1 MTRVLLTR
9 KEITVKEYTLA
20 IEVDEQEHLSVEAIA
35 KIKAECGSISH
46 VLDKEGVTLLDKHI
60 KQSSEIEKTQ
70 PLYEHDCDNCV
81 YLGSYLDEFDLY
93 YCPSK
98 PTVTARYGSL
108 DLYQSGM
115 VFTYGENKIE
125 ELVEARR
132 RAEELGLLEGEK

>member
-70 PLYEHDCDNCV
+70 PLYEHDCDKSV
-81 YLGSYLDEFDLY
+81 YLGS
-93 YCPSK
+93 
-98 PTVTARYGSL
+98 
-108 DLYQSGM
+108 
-115 VFTYGENKIE
+115 
-125 ELVEARR
+125 
-132 RAEELGLLEGEK
+132 